1 MRMKTLF
8 NTEQWQSLQFAIMWV
23 FQNVAGAD
31 GNVDKKEQQ
40 ALKTVTSNSAKFK
53 DPLIKEI
60 LLSIDVNPG
69 LIFRQS
75 MADMRGFKHGLTD
88 VAKIVDK
95 ALDPKES
102 IHFKKTLIAI
112 GFYIANI
119 SGEANSEMSDEE
131 AENLAN
137 LAFLVNLNVDELA
150 AHPTIEEII
159 SNL

>member
-1 MRMKTLF
+1 MKTLF
-8 NTEQWQSLQFAIMWV
+8 TTDQWQSLQFAIMWV

-31 GNVDKKEQQ
+31 GNVDRKEQQ
-40 ALKTVTSNSAKFK
+40 ALKTVTSNSNKFK
-53 DPLIKEI
+53 DPLAKEL
-60 LLSIDVNPG
+60 LLSVDLNPG

-75 MADMRGFKHGLTD
+75 MADIRGFKQGLTD

-95 ALDPKES
+95 ALEPRDS

-119 SGEANSEMSDEE
+119 SGELNSEMSDEE
-131 AENLAN
+131 ATILAN
-137 LAFLVNLNVDELA
+137 LAFLLNLHVEELA
-150 AHPTIEEII
+150 AKPTIEDII